1 MIVFLVGNTSW
12 KRWKCH
18 LRDSRFQNFLRGWGG
33 VGWGGLLFFISN
45 LNWLIINSTVLFKK
59 WDLLEFL
66 WGKAIF
72 GNVKR
77 LNLFCFRGLCPLDPQ
92 RGSAPVPRPGP
103 RQPPNT
109 SPVERLLAPIAV
121 YFQNISTYFK
131 SYWQPWFTE
140 ISSEV
145 KWGKDTGRQLENPPY
160 HICPS
165 SDTQQLRSPWK
176 FSRIHWSLCHLWL
189 SFSSLK

>member
-33 VGWGGLLFFISN
+33 LLFFISN

-59 WDLLEFL
+59 WDPLEFL

-92 RGSAPVPRPGP
+92 RGSAPVPRLGP

-109 SPVERLLAPIAV
+109 SPVERLPAPIAV

-131 SYWQPWFTE
+131 SYWQPIYRDFQ
-140 ISSEV
+140 
-145 KWGKDTGRQLENPPY
+145 WGKVGQRYWKAAWKPSLSHMSKLWHPTIKIPLEILQN
-160 HICPS
+160 
-165 SDTQQLRSPWK
+165 
-176 FSRIHWSLCHLWL
+176 
-189 SFSSLK
+189 SLKLMPSLTLFLFP

>member
-33 VGWGGLLFFISN
+33 VGWGGATIFYQQSQLTNHQYYCSFQEVRPVRISLRKGNFWQCQKVKLILLPGA
-45 LNWLIINSTVLFKK
+45 L
-59 WDLLEFL
+59 
-66 WGKAIF
+66 
-72 GNVKR
+72 
-77 LNLFCFRGLCPLDPQ
+77 P
-92 RGSAPVPRPGP
+92 PVPRPGP

-109 SPVERLLAPIAV
+109 SPVERLPAPIAV

-189 SFSSLK
+189 SFSSLQ